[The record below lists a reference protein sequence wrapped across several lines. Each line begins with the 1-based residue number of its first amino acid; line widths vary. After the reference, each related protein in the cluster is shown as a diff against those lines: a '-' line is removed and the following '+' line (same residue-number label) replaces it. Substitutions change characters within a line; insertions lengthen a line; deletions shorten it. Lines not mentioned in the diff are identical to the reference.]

1 MHSHLQTAQVE
12 VGSCTWE
19 HTPLLL
25 RHTLTTPSYSHKVYI
40 YAASLVPWAIFKIN
54 KHIAT
59 MEPVSPGST
68 SFTSYASF
76 QARET
81 MPKASPIGSY
91 TISSQHVLSCKV
103 ANSRTGVYMSRVWYA
118 TCKVKTHL
126 IYIFWD
132 KITQSTHDR
141 DRSCNI
147 KLTWT
152 RDSFT
157 TTLSQIALHSG
168 CLVTPPMTCTKGH
181 ASTECALR
189 AYGTTT
195 ETWLVNCLHP
205 FLRQIQ
211 ISKQLGAF
219 SHNTRAVTIARRCSG
234 GRQIGG

>member
-19 HTPLLL
+19 HTPPLL

-54 KHIAT
+54 KHLAT
-59 MEPVSPGST
+59 MELVSPGST

-81 MPKASPIGSY
+81 MPKPSPIGSY

-141 DRSCNI
+141 DRSCSI

-157 TTLSQIALHSG
+157 TTLSQIALHPG
-168 CLVTPPMTCTKGH
+168 CLVTPPMTYTKGH

-195 ETWLVNCLHP
+195 ETWLVNWLYP
-205 FLRQIQ
+205 LLAPNSNFETAGSILTQ
-211 ISKQLGAF
+211 
-219 SHNTRAVTIARRCSG
+219 VTIARRCSG